1 MRVNAKQLSLCE
13 NMSVASKPKL
23 AEIVEIRHN
32 NARKTH
38 LSDHKH
44 HLKSYLAYRLHNKA
58 SE

>member
-1 MRVNAKQLSLCE
+1 MRVNAKQLSLHE

-23 AEIVEIRHN
+23 AEIVGIRHN

-44 HLKSYLAYRLHNKA
+44 HLRAI
-58 SE
+58 